1 MRTKPRARSVAQK
14 SSSPR
19 CGRGTPRRLT
29 GCAYAR
35 AVTLSAIQR
44 STRRAHVFGPGRRAV
59 QELLTDTEEGQR
71 SALRAALG
79 SPTSLISDFQNYRVV
94 IANPVNAFIGAVNS
108 GGILVTDGKN
118 SISFDPLFGILKTDG
133 EVHARGAFYWDLGA
147 RDDQDGVF
155 IVPRD
160 AP

>member
-1 MRTKPRARSVAQK
+1 MISFDSARLSKFLDTLREAMT
-14 SSSPR
+14 
-19 CGRGTPRRLT
+19 TP
-29 GCAYAR
+29 
-35 AVTLSAIQR
+35 
-44 STRRAHVFGPGRRAV
+44 AHAEIAEAAKTSGRAV

-108 GGILVTDGKN
+108 GGILVTDGEN
-118 SISFDPLFGILKTDG
+118 SISFDPLSGILKTDG
-133 EVHARGAFYWDLGA
+133 EVHARGTFYWDLGE

-155 IVPRD
+155 IVPRNE
-160 AP
+160 P

>member
-1 MRTKPRARSVAQK
+1 MISFD
-14 SSSPR
+14 
-19 CGRGTPRRLT
+19 
-29 GCAYAR
+29 
-35 AVTLSAIQR
+35 
-44 STRRAHVFGPGRRAV
+44 STRLSTFLETLREAMSTPAHVEVAEAAKTTGRAV

-71 SALRAALG
+71 SALKAALG
-79 SPTSLISDFQNYRVV
+79 SPTSLITEFQNYRVV

-133 EVHARGAFYWDLGA
+133 EVHARGTFYWDLGE

-155 IVPRD
+155 IVPRNE
-160 AP
+160 P